1 VKSTATN
8 PGTSS
13 DTAPVDTGEQ
23 SILSDAEDR
32 LNHIAT
38 AAYYSAEAR
47 GFAPR
52 MELDDWL
59 QAEAKFG

>member
-8 PGTSS
+8 PRLSR

-32 LNHIAT
+32 LNRIPT
-38 AAYYSAEAR
+38 AAYYSAKAR
-47 GFAPR
+47 GFAPG

-59 QAEAKFG
+59 QAEANFG